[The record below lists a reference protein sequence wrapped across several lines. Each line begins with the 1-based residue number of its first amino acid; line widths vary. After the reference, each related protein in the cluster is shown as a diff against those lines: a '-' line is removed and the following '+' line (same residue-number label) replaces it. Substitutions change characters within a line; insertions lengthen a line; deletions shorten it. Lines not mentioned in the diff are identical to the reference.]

1 MLPLT
6 LAACRANRTVQ
17 APDAETGR
25 IADVE
30 AEIAPLP
37 EVFRLVGVDAMN
49 AQEREFLPSGAIYA
63 PQKGVL
69 EPEAVGASRN

>member
-1 MLPLT
+1 MPPASQWLFGPFRLDPRN
-6 LAACRANRTVQ
+6 ACLWR
-17 APDAETGR
+17 G
-25 IADVE
+25 
-30 AEIAPLP
+30 AEIVPLP

-63 PQKGVL
+63 PQPGVL